1 MTPMGISNET
11 HILFTNQ
18 PNPVISNVD
27 EKRRVRQNQNKTEPS
42 FEVDSENINWGLV
55 ADSKLKTDVDLA
67 TVMQACPKF
76 AEMAHDMGGYLQ
88 SWNEF
93 HRMAGKIR
101 PMAGISED
109 AWNVSQ
115 NILGPHVAA
124 TVIALI
130 FDKYSSG
137 EVSSPGGYL
146 RGIVKKAKSG
156 ELHLAKS
163 LYGRLSDR
171 PAMM

>member
-1 MTPMGISNET
+1 MTPLGVTNET
-11 HILFTNQ
+11 HILSTNQ
-18 PNPVISNVD
+18 LNPVISNIN
-27 EKRRVRQNQNKTEPS
+27 EKRKVRQAQIKTEPP
-42 FEVDSENINWGLV
+42 FEMVSEHINWGLV
-55 ADSKLKTDVDLA
+55 ADSKLKTDVDVA
-67 TVMQACPKF
+67 TVMQACPKL

-88 SWNEF
+88 NWNEF

-115 NILGPHVAA
+115 NILGPNVAA

-146 RGIVKKAKSG
+146 RGIVKKAKAG

-171 PAMM
+171 RAIM